1 MHNLYKKVGEI
12 ENVHNVYS
20 DDTPH
25 IIDLNSGYLFSM
37 MNDDNNIKLI
47 ITQLNIST
55 LNVKIKSF
63 KHFYVSISNILCTFA
78 TPKLSKNEEN
88 ISTIT
93 QKKSK

>member
-1 MHNLYKKVGEI
+1 MQMYKFFLIQK
-12 ENVHNVYS
+12 N
-20 DDTPH
+20 
-25 IIDLNSGYLFSM
+25 
-37 MNDDNNIKLI
+37 NNIKLI
-47 ITQLNIST
+47 IIHLNIST
-55 LNVKIKSF
+55 LNVEIKSF